1 MAAFQLIRANVQ
13 ALDLAKVIRGG
24 LHPVVMG
31 YSNLS
36 MQSPL
41 AMATPSL

>member
-1 MAAFQLIRANVQ
+1 MAAFQLIHANVQ
-13 ALDLAKVIRGG
+13 ALDLAKAICGG
-24 LHPVVMG
+24 LHTVVMG
-31 YSNLS
+31 YSSLS